1 MTDDP
6 IFPSL
11 DRDRSEIRLLKVLPP
26 GADGKP
32 SFQFRIVSLDDN
44 PTFACVS
51 YVWGDPSETDIV
63 LDGQAARISVGQ
75 VLPAIKTAIHHYQE
89 IRGSDPESLW
99 LWADALCINQSD
111 KSEKSYQIPLM
122 ARIFSGAE
130 HVICCLP
137 TSLASLSARQFRD
150 ASDSLNEIERRLR
163 MAELVGKDNNLIAL
177 PPSDA
182 RIINWAESFDG
193 LTAALE
199 SLGQIFISDVT
210 YWKRIWI
217 LQEVSLASSAII
229 ARDQERFDWWKM
241 KLVYRWRTEAI
252 RLPKPD
258 FVSKKSWESLI
269 SNHAAIFWDLVGVF
283 AGSGLSETTKSTR
296 RGAASF
302 DMHCNPQRAHLA
314 SWTAQP
320 MQHAMYIEST
330 QGQIQSGNPTNMIS
344 YDQQRPPKLQIWLTS
359 FQSGSSL
366 QATNSKDHI
375 YGLLAIAPI
384 AIKVDYSQ
392 SLRHVYSSY
401 IATYLRDWNNHF
413 REELPQL
420 HFLRYCG
427 RGAADFDL
435 DHLDGDYL
443 PSWVPN
449 YPFFS
454 KRPRGFVFSVMLAPF
469 GYPSS
474 SHKGLF
480 PPETEEARVLND
492 DGISRLRV
500 SGINLEAFSLTSL
513 SVCRG
518 DEILDI
524 VSGVKLLNRDAPAI
538 NVLVE
543 TVMWDKLQQESNP
556 DARDLLMAGWVD
568 SCASA
573 LREDIARRYPNA
585 AEAEREI
592 AALDLDA
599 CKSDNG
605 PSVRSFR
612 DELFFNSG
620 VQSAKRLIFTE
631 SGRLC
636 LASSFRV
643 QEGDLLCILDG
654 GSMPSILRRQGP
666 YYIHICQAFV
676 LGLEN
681 GQAIEYLRRGDTKIQ
696 KFELI

>member
-1 MTDDP
+1 MADNH
-6 IFPSL
+6 IFPPL
-11 DRDRSEIRLLKVLPP
+11 NRDRSEIRLLKALPP
-26 GADGKP
+26 SVNGTP
-32 SFQFRIVSLDDN
+32 SFQFRIVSLDDD

-51 YVWGDPSETDIV
+51 YVWGTPSETNIV
-63 LDGQAARISVGQ
+63 LNGQAARISVGQ
-75 VLPAIKTAIHHYQE
+75 VLPAIKTAIHHYQD
-89 IRGSDPESLW
+89 ICGSDPESLW
-99 LWADALCINQSD
+99 LWADALCIDQSD
-111 KSEKSYQIPLM
+111 ESEKSYQIPLM

-137 TSLASLSARQFRD
+137 TSVTSLSERQFRD
-150 ASDSLNEIERRLR
+150 ALESLNEIERRLR
-163 MAELVGKDNNLIAL
+163 MAKLVGKDNNLIAL

-182 RIINWAESFDG
+182 RIINWVESFDG

-199 SLGQIFISDVT
+199 SLGQIFITDVT

-217 LQEVSLASSAII
+217 LQEVSLALNAII

-252 RLPKPD
+252 RLPKPNT
-258 FVSKKSWESLI
+258 VSETSWESLT
-269 SNHAAIFWDLVGVF
+269 SNNAAIFWDLVGVF
-283 AGSGLSETTKSTR
+283 AGSVLSETTKSTR

-302 DMHCNPQRAHLA
+302 DMHSNPQRDHLA

-320 MQHAMYIEST
+320 MQHTMYIEST
-330 QGQIQSGNPTNMIS
+330 QGQIQSGNPINMIS
-344 YDQQRPPKLQIWLTS
+344 QDQQHPIKLQTWLTS

-384 AIKVDYSQ
+384 GIKVDYSQ
-392 SLRHVYSSY
+392 SLRNVYSSY
-401 IATYLRDWNNHF
+401 IAAYLRDWKNHF

-420 HFLRYCG
+420 HFLRYCR
-427 RGAADFDL
+427 RGWADFDSNYL
-435 DHLDGDYL
+435 DEDYL

-449 YPFFS
+449 YPYFS
-454 KRPRGFVFSVMLAPF
+454 TRLRGFVTRPIRAPF
-469 GYPSS
+469 GYPSWS
-474 SHKGLF
+474 YKGLF

-492 DGISRLRV
+492 DGFNRLLV
-500 SGINLEAFSLTSL
+500 SGINLETFSLTSL

-524 VSGVKLLNRDAPAI
+524 VSGVKLLNKDAPAI
-538 NVLVE
+538 SVLVE
-543 TVMWDKLQQESNP
+543 TVMWDKLQQESDP

-573 LREDIARRYPNA
+573 LREDIAERHPNA
-585 AEAEREI
+585 AEAERKI
-592 AALDLDA
+592 AALDLDT
-599 CKSDNG
+599 CKSENG
-605 PSVRSFR
+605 PSARSFR
-612 DELFFNSG
+612 YELFVNTG
-620 VQSAKRLIFTE
+620 VKSAKRLIFTE
-631 SGRLC
+631 SGHLC
-636 LASSFRV
+636 LVSSSRV

-654 GSMPSILRRQGP
+654 GSMPSILRPQGP

-696 KFELI
+696 QFELI